1 MPEYFLILLGILI
14 ATLALH
20 KYFKIKLY
28 KSVGHLLVFNT
39 INLVL
44 AAIWDQLAIYRGHW
58 NFNPEFLIGPKIG
71 FMPIEEFLFVSVLSY
86 FALILYKVLEK
97 KL

>member
-28 KSVGHLLVFNT
+28 KSVGHFLAFNT
-39 INLVL
+39 INLVFSCYL
-44 AAIWDQLAIYRGHW
+44 GSTCY
-58 NFNPEFLIGPKIG
+58 
-71 FMPIEEFLFVSVLSY
+71 LSRT
-86 FALILYKVLEK
+86 LE
-97 KL
+97 L